1 VIRSAPDFPRVPSAE
16 KQAAIVAEMVS
27 EFDRYMT
34 YERHVVDVRGAVRSY
49 RPAAGGGGWRLVWR
63 RTPND
68 ALDALRGDTVVTEV
82 ALTDEEKSELRANGV
97 HWLDLAGRSR
107 SAEGSP
113 LTEEL
118 ATFIAR
124 YGIRLPRDG

>member
-1 VIRSAPDFPRVPSAE
+1 VPSEE
-16 KQAAIVAEMVS
+16 KRAAIAAEMVS
-27 EFDRYMT
+27 EFDRYVT
-34 YERHVVDVRGAVRSY
+34 YEHHVVDVRGATRSY

-63 RTPND
+63 RTRDD
-68 ALDALRGDTVVTEV
+68 ALDATRDDTVLTEV
-82 ALTDEEKSELRANGV
+82 ALDEGEKSALRAGGV

>member
-1 VIRSAPDFPRVPSAE
+1 
-16 KQAAIVAEMVS
+16 MVS
-27 EFDRYMT
+27 EFDRYVT
-34 YERHVVDVRGAVRSY
+34 YEHHVVEVRGTTRSY
-49 RPAAGGGGWRLVWR
+49 RPSAGGGGWRLVWR
-63 RTPND
+63 RTPDD
-68 ALDALRGDTVVTEV
+68 ALDATRGDTVLTEV
-82 ALTDEEKSELRANGV
+82 ALGEAEKAMLRANGA

>member
-1 VIRSAPDFPRVPSAE
+1 VPSEE
-16 KQAAIVAEMVS
+16 KKAAIVAEMVS
-27 EFDRYMT
+27 EFERYVT
-34 YERHVVDVRGAVRSY
+34 YEHYVVEVRGSQRSY
-49 RPAAGGGGWRLVWR
+49 RPAAGGGPLRLVWR
-63 RTPND
+63 RTRDD
-68 ALDALRGDTVVTEV
+68 ALAATRGDTVFTEV
-82 ALTDEEKSELRANGV
+82 ALDDAEKSQLRANGV
-97 HWLDLAGRSR
+97 HWLDLGGRSR